1 MKLKPNDKKNWS
13 KLFLTWTLN
22 VIIFLLFIIVA
33 YLFYAF
39 LSQQIPT
46 TGNNQPTLIDTSR
59 QIIQVEI
66 LNGSGGKGIAA
77 KFTNYLRTKG
87 IDVVD
92 TRNYRS
98 SDIEETI
105 VIDRIGNLQNAS
117 QVANALGVSDTKIIQ
132 QINTDYFI
140 AVTVVIGK
148 DYPKLK
154 PMM

>member
-1 MKLKPNDKKNWS
+1 MKLKPNDKKNRS

-22 VIIFLLFIIVA
+22 LTIFLLFIIVA

-39 LSQQIPT
+39 LFQQIPT
-46 TGNNQPTLIDTSR
+46 TVNNQPTLIDTSR

-98 SDIEETI
+98 SDIEETF
-105 VIDRIGNLQNAS
+105 VIDRIGNLQNAA
-117 QVANALGVSDTKIIQ
+117 QVANALGVSETKIIQ
-132 QINTDYFI
+132 QVNTDYFI

-148 DYPKLK
+148 DYHKLK

>member
-13 KLFLTWTLN
+13 KFFLTWTLN
-22 VIIFLLFIIVA
+22 VIIFLLFIVVA
-33 YLFYAF
+33 YLLYAF
-39 LSQQIPT
+39 LFQQIPPNE
-46 TGNNQPTLIDTSR
+46 NNQPTVIDTTR
-59 QIIQVEI
+59 QIIQVEV
-66 LNGSGGKGIAA
+66 LNGSRGKGIAA